1 MCHLAYRRGLWNQQV
16 HILSF
21 TDRCHDGGRSY
32 KIGDTWQRPHDTG
45 AYMLECVCLGNG
57 KGEWTC
63 KPLGERNYT
72 CRAEKIISHINSE
85 KQTNVKYCKRSKFIY
100 SSYTQTWMH
109 THTFPRS
116 VTLWYHCKYL
126 TWVQS
131 NKISEWDGMSSDLLI
146 FHSSYWFLFGL
157 CLKQNFPVWFR
168 FCRFSKS
175 RFVYFSAGERCYDNS
190 AAATYA
196 VGDTWEKSYQGWM
209 MLDCTCMGEG
219 NGRITCTSRSKQNPN
234 IHKHKHKL
242 FFRGSY

>member
-1 MCHLAYRRGLWNQQV
+1 MCHLAYTRGLWNQQV

-63 KPLGERNYT
+63 KPLGEQGRKENFT
-72 CRAEKIISHINSE
+72 NELWKADKCKILQKIKVYIFIIH
-85 KQTNVKYCKRSKFIY
+85 TN
-100 SSYTQTWMH
+100 MDAH
-109 THTFPRS
+109 THISQKRNSLIPLQIFDMSPVKQDKR
-116 VTLWYHCKYL
+116 VRQHVLWFAHL
-126 TWVQS
+126 SLQ
-131 NKISEWDGMSSDLLI
+131 LLI
-146 FHSSYWFLFGL
+146 FVWFMSNTN
-157 CLKQNFPVWFR
+157 CPVWFR
-168 FCRFSKS
+168 FCIFSKS
-175 RFVYFSAGERCYDNS
+175 KFVYFSAGERCYDNS
-190 AAATYA
+190 LAATYA
-196 VGDTWEKSYQGWM
+196 VGDTWEKPYQGWM

-234 IHKHKHKL
+234 IHKHKCKL